1 LACNPDE
8 AEPHEQLHETACAGK
23 DWRIMSYICV
33 TCGTQFPS
41 ANDPPAEC
49 PICKDERQYIGGSG
63 QEWITLDA
71 LQKSHRN
78 VFFQEG
84 ESLWGI
90 QTEPEFAIGQ
100 RALLLQTR
108 NGGVLWDC
116 VSLVD
121 ASTIELV
128 KALGGLTAIAVS
140 HPHYYASMVEWSRA
154 FGGIPIY
161 LHEADRE
168 WVQHPDSAIV
178 FWKGE
183 THRVN
188 DDVMLIRV
196 GGHFTGFQVLHW
208 ALGEKGSGAL
218 MTGDLP
224 QVCPDRR
231 YVSFM
236 YSYPNY
242 VPLDGATV
250 RDIVNKLEPYNYSRL
265 YGAWPKFVVSGD
277 AKAALRRSAERYLRA
292 IGGLSDCK
300 TQTSR

>member
-1 LACNPDE
+1 
-8 AEPHEQLHETACAGK
+8 
-23 DWRIMSYICV
+23 MSHICV
-33 TCGTQFPS
+33 TCGTQYPT
-41 ANDPPAEC
+41 ANEPPAEC
-49 PICKDERQYIGGSG
+49 PICKDERQYIGPGG
-63 QEWITLDA
+63 QEWITLEA

-84 ESLWGI
+84 EGIWGI
-90 QTEPEFAIGQ
+90 HTEPEFGIGQ

-116 VSLVD
+116 ISLLD

-128 KALGGLTAIAVS
+128 KALGGLFAIAIS

-168 WVQHPDSAIV
+168 HVQYPDSAIV

-183 THRVN
+183 THRLN
-188 DDVMLIRV
+188 DDLTLIRV
-196 GGHFTGFQVLHW
+196 GGHFSGFQVLHW
-208 ALGEKGSGAL
+208 ASGEKGSGAL
-218 MTGDLP
+218 LTGDMP

-236 YSYPNY
+236 YSYPNLIP
-242 VPLDGATV
+242 VDGATV
-250 RDIVNKLEPYNYSRL
+250 RDIVSKLEPYNYSRL

-277 AKAALRRSAERYLRA
+277 PKTALRRSAERYLRA
-292 IGGLSDCK
+292 IGGLSDRK

>member
-1 LACNPDE
+1 
-8 AEPHEQLHETACAGK
+8 
-23 DWRIMSYICV
+23 MSHICV
-33 TCGTQFPS
+33 TCGTQYPT

-49 PICKDERQYIGGSG
+49 PICKDERQYIGGRG

-71 LQKSHRN
+71 LQKTHRN

-84 ESLWGI
+84 EGLWGI

-108 NGGVLWDC
+108 NGGILWDC

-121 ASTIELV
+121 ASSIELV
-128 KALGGLTAIAVS
+128 KALGGLAAIAVS

-168 WVQHPDSAIV
+168 WVQYQNSAIV

-188 DDVMLIRV
+188 DDLTLIRV
-196 GGHFTGFQVLHW
+196 RGHFSGFQVLHW
-208 ALGEKGSGAL
+208 ASGEKGSGAL
-218 MTGDLP
+218 MTGDMP

-236 YSYPNY
+236 YSYPNLIP
-242 VPLDGATV
+242 VDGATV
-250 RDIVNKLEPYNYSRL
+250 RDIVSKLEPYNYSRL
-265 YGAWPKFVVSGD
+265 YGAWPKFVVKGD

-292 IGGLSDCK
+292 IGGLSDRK

>member
-1 LACNPDE
+1 
-8 AEPHEQLHETACAGK
+8 
-23 DWRIMSYICV
+23 MSHICV
-33 TCGTQFPS
+33 TCGTQYPTS
-41 ANDPPAEC
+41 NDPPPEC
-49 PICKDERQYIGGSG
+49 PICKDERQYIGRRG

-84 ESLWGI
+84 KSVWGI
-90 QTEPEFAIGQ
+90 HTEPEFAIGQ

-128 KALGGLTAIAVS
+128 KALGGLAAIAIS

-154 FGGIPIY
+154 FGGVPIY

-168 WVQHPDSAIV
+168 WVQYQNSAIV

-183 THRVN
+183 THRLN
-188 DDVMLIRV
+188 EDLTLIRV
-196 GGHFTGFQVLHW
+196 GGHFSGFQVLHW
-208 ALGEKGSGAL
+208 ASGENGSGAL
-218 MTGDLP
+218 MTGDMP

-231 YVSFM
+231 FVSFM
-236 YSYPNY
+236 YSYPNLIP
-242 VPLDGATV
+242 VDGATV
-250 RDIVNKLEPYNYSRL
+250 RDIVRKLEPYNYSRL

-277 AKAALRRSAERYLRA
+277 AKTALRRSAERYLRA
-292 IGGLSDCK
+292 IGGLSDQK